1 MKTKINANQYNSLR
15 LSLLLLNLF
24 LVFIISLENLTIE
37 FPKPNLAIIENNL
50 ILDTTKVNIPHVLA
64 LSSNSW
70 FTIIAIMYIKKRPR
84 NWNTA
89 IFINW
94 KIEDL

>member
-64 LSSNSW
+64 LSSNS
-70 FTIIAIMYIKKRPR
+70 
-84 NWNTA
+84 
-89 IFINW
+89 
-94 KIEDL
+94 